1 MPTKVQIKVYLNVVK
16 RLARFEAEQKL
27 IRGYG
32 VFTETELDRVIPD
45 IKVVREWLEVQGE

>member
-16 RLARFEAEQKL
+16 RLARFEAEQRVF
-27 IRGYG
+27 RGHG
-32 VFTETELDRVIPD
+32 LFTETELDRVIPD